1 MSIIEVHSRLANT
14 ALYYFLLLTVWGYWR
29 FFRKQGMDPSFW
41 GALVI
46 GEILLLLQSGLG
58 AYMWILG
65 LRPARWAH
73 YLYGIVA
80 PMALPMA
87 FMYTKGKQDRP
98 EILMYGTTTLITV
111 GLILRAMFTATTGG

>member
-1 MSIIEVHSRLANT
+1 MSIIDVHGRLADT
-14 ALYYFLLLTVWGYWR
+14 ALYYFILLTVWGYWR
-29 FFRKQGMDPSFW
+29 FFRKQGMDPAFW

-46 GEILLLLQSGLG
+46 GEILLLLQTGLG
-58 AYMWILG
+58 GYMWIIG
-65 LRPARWAH
+65 LRPVRWAH

>member
-1 MSIIEVHSRLANT
+1 MSVIEIHNRLASA
-14 ALYYFLLLTVWGYWR
+14 ALNYFILLSIWGYWR
-29 FFRKQGMDPSFW
+29 FFRKQGLDPAFW

-46 GEILLLLQSGLG
+46 GEILLLSQTGLG
-58 AYMWILG
+58 GYMWVVG

-80 PMALPMA
+80 PMALPMV
-87 FMYTKGKQDRP
+87 FMYTQGKQDRP

-111 GLILRAMFTATTGG
+111 GLILRAMFTATVGG

>member
-1 MSIIEVHSRLANT
+1 MSIFDVHGRLANT
-14 ALYYFLLLTVWGYWR
+14 ALYYFILLTIWGYWR
-29 FFRKQGMDPSFW
+29 FFRKQGMDPAFW

-46 GEILLLLQSGLG
+46 GEILLLLQTGLG
-58 AYMWILG
+58 GYMWVIG

-98 EILMYGTTTLITV
+98 EILMYATTTLITM
-111 GLILRAMFTATTGG
+111 GLILRAMFTATTGV